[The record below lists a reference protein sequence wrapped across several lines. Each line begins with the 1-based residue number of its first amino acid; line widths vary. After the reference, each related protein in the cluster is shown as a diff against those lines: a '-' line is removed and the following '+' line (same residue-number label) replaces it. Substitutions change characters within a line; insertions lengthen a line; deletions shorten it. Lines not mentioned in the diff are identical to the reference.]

1 MQTMRFDKIQPK
13 ITIYPLGGGMC
24 DVVICTNEQ
33 IVRATDEATGK
44 KETVY
49 EYDGN
54 CFRTCKEI
62 TEDMINADLE
72 FYLEYPGDTAPTAEM
87 IEYANAAIDEYTLQL
102 VEGGIL

>member
-1 MQTMRFDKIQPK
+1 MS
-13 ITIYPLGGGMC
+13 
-24 DVVICTNEQ
+24 DVIICTNERT
-33 IVRATDEATGK
+33 VETTDETAAEKGIA
-44 KETVY
+44 Y

-62 TEDMINADLE
+62 AEDMINADLE

-87 IEYANAAIDEYTLQL
+87 IEYANAAIDEYTMQL